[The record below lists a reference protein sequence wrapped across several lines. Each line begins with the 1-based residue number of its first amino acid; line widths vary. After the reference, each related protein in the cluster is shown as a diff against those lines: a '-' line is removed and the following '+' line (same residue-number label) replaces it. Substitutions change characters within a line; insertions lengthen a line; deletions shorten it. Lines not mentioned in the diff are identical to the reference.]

1 VNALAIYSSGEG
13 YPRNTFFARDFSQRV
28 HKGFLEA
35 DTRRRPVGSTERL
48 LPCSVGFLSL
58 GIAIKPRGVPEV
70 PFRKLALFATRPPL
84 LGVREAGGGIFAQRC
99 NQRGL

>member
-1 VNALAIYSSGEG
+1 VKAIRETPSSRAISVNASTKAS
-13 YPRNTFFARDFSQRV
+13 
-28 HKGFLEA
+28 LEA